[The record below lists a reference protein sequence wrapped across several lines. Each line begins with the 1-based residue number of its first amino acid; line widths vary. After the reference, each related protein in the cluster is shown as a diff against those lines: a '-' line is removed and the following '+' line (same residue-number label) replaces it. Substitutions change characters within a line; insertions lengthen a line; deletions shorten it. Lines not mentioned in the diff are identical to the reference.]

1 MVECQPSKLF
11 VTGSNPVS
19 RSKIQIGYIMA
30 QRNQVRDP
38 NKTKTGKTRLGGL
51 TVSQLEVMVEKEGK
65 KKIKAKIL
73 NQIRI
78 AKSRKNY
85 VEPAVVVE

>member
-1 MVECQPSKLF
+1 
-11 VTGSNPVS
+11 
-19 RSKIQIGYIMA
+19 MA

-51 TVSQLEVMVEKEGK
+51 TVTQLAALVEKEGR

-73 NQIRI
+73 NRIRI
-78 AKSRKNY
+78 VTHRKGY
-85 VEPAVVVE
+85 VTPAVEPVASE

>member
-1 MVECQPSKLF
+1 MLIGEFYQDLFKGSK
-11 VTGSNPVS
+11 
-19 RSKIQIGYIMA
+19 MA
-30 QRNQVRDP
+30 QRNQKRDP

-51 TVSQLEVMVEKEGK
+51 TVSQLTVMVEKEGK

-78 AKSRKNY
+78 VTSRKGY
-85 VEPAVVVE
+85 VEKVVSTEVTE

>member
-1 MVECQPSKLF
+1 
-11 VTGSNPVS
+11 
-19 RSKIQIGYIMA
+19 MA

-51 TVSQLEVMVEKEGK
+51 TVTQLTALVEKEGR

-73 NQIRI
+73 NRIRI
-78 AKSRKNY
+78 VASRKDY
-85 VEPAVVVE
+85 VTPAVEPVVSE